1 MIYFTT
7 GEGTA
12 SDTLKGIFCGDQIYI
27 YQNEYHNMSMT
38 PMPNT
43 HGNGK
48 ASCIR
53 LRAMIGLSLVQVLM
67 QVVFPECINH
77 IANSTIYSMETTLK
91 KIFKYE
97 CYGLNKKCSVLAD
110 VGAHL

>member
-12 SDTLKGIFCGDQIYI
+12 SDAFKGIFCRDQIYT

-53 LRAMIGLSLVQVLM
+53 LRATTGLFPVQVLM
-67 QVVFPECINH
+67 QVVFPESINH
-77 IANSTIYSMETTLK
+77 TANSTIDSIETTVEKNL
-91 KIFKYE
+91 
-97 CYGLNKKCSVLAD
+97 
-110 VGAHL
+110 